1 MYVGVSVLEVMRGV
15 VQSLK
20 AGQLINLL
28 EIERKKKKGNI
39 WD

>member
-1 MYVGVSVLEVMRGV
+1 MYVGVSMLEVMRGG
-15 VQSLK
+15 VQSLT

-39 WD
+39 